1 VYHNPEDRFKLGG
14 VDMRTKIFAVL
25 IFILIGTNIGETAD
39 YPTKPVTIICPS
51 APGGSHDIQGRIF
64 ATYAEKLLGKPMV
77 FVNKAGAAWMLGT
90 LAVLQASPD
99 GYTIGME
106 ARSIGNTIEWE
117 IANGRKPSVT
127 RKDMVALG
135 AFTSAPALF
144 LVPYN
149 SPWKSLEDV
158 ARDLKAKPKHYAYC
172 SGGLYGSSHLPAEYF
187 LREKGITARHVPQ
200 KSGGECLSAL
210 VGGHFDFA
218 TQFPPGSMPL
228 VQAKNLRILASH
240 SEKRY
245 KFLPEVPT
253 MKELVGLFAHRK
265 TPQAIVMKLRDT
277 IKKVTEDKSFID
289 IMEKQGTEVL
299 FISGEELEK
308 FWEKDSET
316 LSRLYKQLIQEK
328 K

>member
-1 VYHNPEDRFKLGG
+1 
-14 VDMRTKIFAVL
+14 MRTKIFTVL
-25 IFILIGTNIGETAD
+25 IFILIGVNVGKAAD
-39 YPTKPVTIICPS
+39 YPTKPITIICPS

-64 ATYAEKLLGKPMV
+64 ATYAGKLLGQPMV

-90 LAVLQASPD
+90 DAVLQANPD

-106 ARSIGNTIEWE
+106 ARSIGNSIEWE
-117 IANGRKPSVT
+117 IVNGRKPLFT

-135 AFTSAPALF
+135 AFTSSPALF

-149 SPWKSLEDV
+149 SPWKSVADV
-158 ARDLKAKPKHYAYC
+158 VRDFKAKPKHYAFC

-187 LREKGITARHVPQ
+187 LRANGITARHVPQ
-200 KSGGECLSAL
+200 KSGGECLTSL

-228 VQAKNLRILASH
+228 VAAKKLRVLAAFG
-240 SEKRY
+240 EKRY
-245 KFLPEVPT
+245 KYLPEVPT
-253 MKELVGLFAHRK
+253 MKELGIEANAEQWVGLFANRK
-265 TPQAIVMKLRDT
+265 TPPAIVMKLRET
-277 IKKVTEDKSFID
+277 IKKVTEDKSFVD
-289 IMEKQGTEVL
+289 IMEKQGTEAL

-308 FWEKDSET
+308 FWAKDSET
-316 LSRLYKQLIQEK
+316 LSKLYKQLIEEK